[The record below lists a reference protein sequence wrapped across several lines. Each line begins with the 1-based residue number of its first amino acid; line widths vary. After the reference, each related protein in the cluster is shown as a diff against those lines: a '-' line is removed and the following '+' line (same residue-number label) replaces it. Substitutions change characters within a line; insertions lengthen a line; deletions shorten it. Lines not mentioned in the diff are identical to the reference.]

1 MTISGFLN
9 RLKRREGL
17 DVSWYLRTYPQV
29 VSELERGLTPEEHY
43 DRVGR
48 YRGYLPRADA
58 QRLEWPDRPQSRFGG
73 LWTDQANAL
82 DLVDGKLDLGMIN
95 AQQAD
100 TLREWI
106 RDGYVILKGAL
117 PSQMVEGA
125 RAELDKAYSGG
136 FPDVVF
142 DCDYHAPKISTFRS
156 YHRDL
161 PTKALDLHWQS
172 QATRDAIFAPKIL
185 EFLYL
190 VFQRRP
196 MATQTLGFFRGSAQG
211 GHQDAAYVSYSN
223 YMHFAASWIAL
234 EDVTPG
240 AGELFYYP
248 GSQKLPDYLYPGENK
263 NIIDTQRRNPQLNIS
278 SFITEHV
285 NMLPDLCARRGIEQQ
300 RFTAKAG
307 DVLIWSADLV
317 HGGSPISSDATRK
330 SMVTHYCPKELV
342 PLYFEDGPREIRFHE
357 SGNPYTT
364 GLPNPTSGVRR
375 LLSKISDLGG
385 KLR

>member
-29 VSELERGLTPEEHY
+29 VSELRAGLDPGGASY

-142 DCDYHAPKISTFRS
+142 DCEYSRTQNFYFPFIPSRP
-156 YHRDL
+156 

-172 QATRDAIFAPKIL
+172 QATRDAIAPKIL

-196 MATQTLGFFRGSAQG
+196 MATQTLRFLSR
-211 GHQDAAYVSYSN
+211 
-223 YMHFAASWIAL
+223 L
-234 EDVTPG
+234 G
-240 AGELFYYP
+240 AGRP
-248 GSQKLPDYLYPGENK
+248 
-263 NIIDTQRRNPQLNIS
+263 
-278 SFITEHV
+278 
-285 NMLPDLCARRGIEQQ
+285 
-300 RFTAKAG
+300 
-307 DVLIWSADLV
+307 
-317 HGGSPISSDATRK
+317 
-330 SMVTHYCPKELV
+330 
-342 PLYFEDGPREIRFHE
+342 
-357 SGNPYTT
+357 SG
-364 GLPNPTSGVRR
+364 RR
-375 LLSKISDLGG
+375 LCELLELHALRCVMDRPGGCNAWGWRVVLLPWKPKAPRLPLS
-385 KLR
+385 RRE